1 MHYICHSVLLFS
13 EIFGADTAMAASCL
27 ASDLVPT
34 SRSGP
39 HAISEVRI
47 AFGMPFSG
55 ATYKPAGQKD
65 SEIKR

>member
-27 ASDLVPT
+27 APDL